1 MKDNFTEFI
10 KKPAG
15 FVKSFFKWIVIAGI
29 VGIISGFVGT
39 AFRAAVEYAN
49 VIWSGHTWM
58 VFLLPVGGLV
68 IVALYYVTG
77 MTTGAGTDRIIG
89 SVRTETDIPV
99 RMGPLIFISTAITH
113 LLGGSAGREGAAL
126 QLGGSIGTH
135 VGRLFK
141 LDEKDMSLIV
151 LAGMSGVFAALFG
164 TPLTAVFFAL
174 EVISVGVIYY
184 VGLVPCLVSA
194 LTAYAISGVFGYG
207 AEISFTYDIPGL
219 TWLNIGRVVLLG
231 LFCALLSILYIF
243 MMDRTDDLFEK
254 FFKNP
259 FLRIVAGALILIVLS
274 LLFPSGN
281 YNGSGMHVI
290 FGALEGEADWWMFLV
305 KILFT
310 AVTIGCG
317 FKGGEIVPTFFIGAT
332 MGCCVGSLI
341 GLEPGFGAA
350 LGLVATFCGVINC
363 PMASI
368 LLGIELFGAEG
379 IIFFGIACSVSFM
392 MSGYYGLYGS
402 QKIMYSKTR
411 AEYININAK

>member
-1 MKDNFTEFI
+1 MKENFTEFM

-15 FVKSFFKWIVIAGI
+15 FVKSFLKWIIIAGI
-29 VGIISGFVGT
+29 VGIISGVVGT

-49 VIWSGHTWM
+49 VIWAGHTWL

-68 IVALYYVTG
+68 IAGLYSVAG

-135 VGRLFK
+135 VGRLFR

-151 LAGMSGVFAALFG
+151 LAGMSGVFSALFG

-194 LTAYAISGVFGYG
+194 LTAYVISGVFGYG
-207 AEISFTYDIPGL
+207 TEISFTYAIPEF

-259 FLRIVAGALILIVLS
+259 FARIIAGALILIGLS
-274 LLFPSGN
+274 FLFPSGN

-290 FGALEGEADWWMFLV
+290 FGAREGEADWWMFLV

-332 MGCCVGSLI
+332 MGCCAGSLI
-341 GLEPGFGAA
+341 GLDPGFGAA

-379 IIFFGIACSVSFM
+379 LIFFGIACSVSFM